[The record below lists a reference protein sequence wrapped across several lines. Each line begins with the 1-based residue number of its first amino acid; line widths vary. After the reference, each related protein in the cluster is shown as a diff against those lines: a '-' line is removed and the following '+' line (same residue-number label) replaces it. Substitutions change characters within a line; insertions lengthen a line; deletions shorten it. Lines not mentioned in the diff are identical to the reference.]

1 MIPSK
6 KAVFQLGFQWSQLPI
21 VHFYDRPDVL
31 WKTIILPFTNHPT
44 PDALTEQKQCL
55 PSGKNGH
62 FITQRLP

>member
-44 PDALTEQKQCL
+44 PDALTEQK
-55 PSGKNGH
+55 PHHS
-62 FITQRLP
+62 